1 VNYSIEQIAEVM
13 KCSEDV
19 EYFADN
25 YIKFSNPN
33 GVVLAKLNDFQRSV
47 ISNYRDNKVF
57 FMPAGR
63 QEGKSTVAAIILLHQ
78 ALFTEQRVSL
88 VFARTKSQSSSII
101 EIVTEM
107 YERLPEFFS
116 MCSKMT
122 ARSKSKVE
130 FGNGCSIISAGSDIN
145 YGRGR
150 AISTIYIDESEWF
163 DKLEDVLTSLY
174 PCMAAI
180 PYSKLF
186 ALSSTFTGDSFR
198 RLRVT

>member
-1 VNYSIEQIAEVM
+1 MNYSIEQIAEVM

-47 ISNYRDNKVF
+47 IRHYRDNKVF

-63 QEGKSTVAAIILLHQ
+63 QEGKSTVASIILLHQ
-78 ALFTEQRVSL
+78 ALFSEYRVSM
-88 VFARTKSQSSSII
+88 VFARTKSQSSNII
-101 EIVTEM
+101 DIVIEM
-107 YERLPEFFS
+107 YERLPEFLTEP
-116 MCSKMT
+116 KMIT
-122 ARSKSKVE
+122 RDKSKVE
-130 FGNGCSIISAGSDIN
+130 FSNGCSIISAGSDVN
-145 YGRGR
+145 CGRGR
-150 AISTIYIDESEWF
+150 TLSTIYIDESEWF
-163 DKLEDVLTSLY
+163 DKLDDVLTTLY
-174 PCMAAI
+174 PCMAAM

-198 RLRVT
+198 KLGHV

>member
-1 VNYSIEQIAEVM
+1 MNYSADQIAELI
-13 KCSEDV
+13 KCREDV

-25 YIKFSNPN
+25 YIKFSKPN
-33 GVVLAKLNDFQRSV
+33 GVVLAKLNDFQRNV
-47 ISNYRDNKVF
+47 IRNYRDNKVF

-78 ALFTEQRVSL
+78 ALFTEYRVSM
-88 VFARTKSQSSSII
+88 VFARTKSQSSDII

-107 YERLPEFFS
+107 YERLPEFLTG
-116 MCSKMT
+116 SKMIT
-122 ARSKSKVE
+122 RNKSKVE
-130 FGNGCSIISAGSDIN
+130 FDNGCAIISAGSDIN

-150 AISTIYIDESEWF
+150 ALSTIYIDESEWF
-163 DKLEDVLTSLY
+163 DKLDDVLTSLY
-174 PCMAAI
+174 PCMAAL

-198 RLRVT
+198 KLGHA

>member
-1 VNYSIEQIAEVM
+1 MNYSIEQIAEVM

-47 ISNYRDNKVF
+47 IRNYRDNKVF

-63 QEGKSTVAAIILLHQ
+63 QDGKSTIASIILLHQ
-78 ALFTEQRVSL
+78 ALFSEYRVSM
-88 VFARTKSQSSSII
+88 VFARTKSQSSNII
-101 EIVTEM
+101 DIITEM
-107 YERLPEFFS
+107 YERLPEFLTEP
-116 MCSKMT
+116 KMIT
-122 ARSKSKVE
+122 RNKSKVE
-130 FGNGCSIISAGSDIN
+130 FDNGCSIISAGSN
-145 YGRGR
+145 VNCGKGR
-150 AISTIYIDESEWF
+150 ALSTIYIDESEWF
-163 DKLEDVLTSLY
+163 DKLDDVLTALY
-174 PCMAAI
+174 PCMATM

-198 RLRVT
+198 KLGHV

>member
-1 VNYSIEQIAEVM
+1 MNYNSEQIAEVM

-47 ISNYRDNKVF
+47 IRHYRDNKVF

-63 QEGKSTVAAIILLHQ
+63 QEGKSTVASIILLHQ
-78 ALFTEQRVSL
+78 ALFSEYRVSM
-88 VFARTKSQSSSII
+88 VFARTKSQSSNII
-101 EIVTEM
+101 DIVIEM
-107 YERLPEFFS
+107 YERLPEFLTEP
-116 MCSKMT
+116 KMIT
-122 ARSKSKVE
+122 RDKSKVE
-130 FGNGCSIISAGSDIN
+130 FSNGCSIISAGSDVN
-145 YGRGR
+145 CGRGR
-150 AISTIYIDESEWF
+150 TLSTIYIDESEWF
-163 DKLEDVLTSLY
+163 DKLDDVLTTLY
-174 PCMAAI
+174 PCMAAM

-198 RLRVT
+198 KLGHV